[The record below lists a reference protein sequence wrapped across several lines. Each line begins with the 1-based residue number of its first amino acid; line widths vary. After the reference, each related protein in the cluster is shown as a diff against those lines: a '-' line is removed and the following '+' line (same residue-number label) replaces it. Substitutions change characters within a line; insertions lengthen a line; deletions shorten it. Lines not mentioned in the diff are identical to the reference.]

1 MKTIIYLII
10 IGAAGYLGYNYY
22 MEKHGG
28 AAVSSETDTSSAPTE
43 EVRKLPSGSTPPSPA
58 PATTASRP
66 APQPFK
72 SRIVIPTGAPGEK
85 HLAKPGV
92 YYVLD
97 RASTEH
103 DAGIAAVVPGEEVR
117 IVTKKGNGTVKVSN
131 GKYEFEVK
139 ESQITNDLDVA
150 QAAERKF
157 MLSHPPAR
165 Q

>member
-1 MKTIIYLII
+1 MRTIIYLII

-28 AAVSSETDTSSAPTE
+28 AASDSDTPPAPTA
-43 EVRKLPSGSTPPSPA
+43 EVRKIPAGSTPPSPA
-58 PATTASRP
+58 PVATASRP

-72 SRIVIPTGAPGEK
+72 SRIVIPAGAPGEK

-92 YYVLD
+92 FYVLD

-117 IVTKKGNGTVKVSN
+117 IVTRKSNGSVKVSN
-131 GKYEFEVK
+131 GRYEFDLK
-139 ESQITNDLDVA
+139 ESQLTNDLDVA
-150 QAAERKF
+150 QEAERKF
-157 MLSHPPAR
+157 VLTHPPAR